1 MTRAPG
7 KQIAAAMLLGTCV
20 LVLTSACGTGS
31 RYDPSEELDDNGPP
45 EQVAVEPVE
54 PAPAAPEPPAPE
66 PVAAW
71 TCSYDPTYDE
81 DWHND
86 VVCTDG
92 IGVDRPY
99 LRPDDD
105 FITEDEIM
113 ESAREYEDALNA
125 G

>member
-1 MTRAPG
+1 
-7 KQIAAAMLLGTCV
+7 MLGPDTPVILQLLEITPALGALGGV
-20 LVLTSACGTGS
+20 KM
-31 RYDPSEELDDNGPP
+31 ELDDCAFPLL
-45 EQVAVEPVE
+45 
-54 PAPAAPEPPAPE
+54 
-66 PVAAW
+66 
-71 TCSYDPTYDE
+71 
-81 DWHND
+81 HD